1 MPARQLESFNWN
13 LSYTLKLYATAKRTD
28 TEGLRAGKDNKEGLP
43 DTYALFRDE
52 LYAII
57 EENTGGNILARL
69 DKEESAFA

>member
-1 MPARQLESFNWN
+1 MF
-13 LSYTLKLYATAKRTD
+13 
-28 TEGLRAGKDNKEGLP
+28 EGLRAGKDNKEGLL

-57 EENTGGNILARL
+57 EERTGENILARL